1 MADPHA
7 TEEHTEHQY
16 WDQKTS
22 DDLRLEDSEA
32 WRNVVGVLLL
42 IVTVGI
48 VLALMT
54 VWLSS

>member
-7 TEEHTEHQY
+7 TEEHSQHQY

-22 DDLRLEDSEA
+22 DDLRVEDSEA
-32 WRNVVGVLLL
+32 WRGVVGVLLL

-48 VLALMT
+48 ALAVLT
-54 VWLSS
+54 VFLSA

>member
-7 TEEHTEHQY
+7 TEEHTDHQF
-16 WDQKTS
+16 WDLETS
-22 DDLRLEDSEA
+22 NSLRLEDSEA